1 MGVGLPMPWGWEESL
16 KRRQPALG
24 RNQRNGLWDQ
34 AGRQRRGR
42 RPQACTAHVNAPP
55 ALMPENRRS
64 VCTGTGVAEVVSPS
78 APSCPSLFNLHG
90 SRREGDGGFECSSW
104 RFRGMVAAGERG
116 GGVGC
121 SRVWLLKG
129 CSGAQQAHTQAAEN
143 TWELQPQHAAAAG
156 QHAAGKRQHALEART
171 PSTAPCRLP
180 GRRRGSRSPSLPLR
194 PK

>member
-1 MGVGLPMPWGWEESL
+1 VTAACIHAGNLRDWVDWVGVGLPMPWGWEESL

-90 SRREGDGGFECSSW
+90 SRREGDGGFECSSAGGLEAW
-104 RFRGMVAAGERG
+104 WPQGRGEG
-116 GGVGC
+116 GGWLQQGVAVKRLQRRPTGTHASSGEHMGIATAARSGSRPAC
-121 SRVWLLKG
+121 SR
-129 CSGAQQAHTQAAEN
+129 
-143 TWELQPQHAAAAG
+143 
-156 QHAAGKRQHALEART
+156 
-171 PSTAPCRLP
+171 
-180 GRRRGSRSPSLPLR
+180 
-194 PK
+194 